1 MQRPVQRSD
10 RERVSQDMMQF
21 TTEIV
26 SAVIARQSVP
36 KDEFAKFVGDIHR
49 AMMDISFDDLS
60 ISGDL
65 GIGMDVEEMDV
76 ELLPRQEKPPAP
88 TPTRGSSTSS
98 IVQSLLHP
106 SQTLFEPPV
115 PHSVRV
121 PPTAPPRLPSPP
133 KITVTAKAPRTA
145 RVPVSP
151 PAAPPSPAPA
161 PAPIEART
169 AAPPPP
175 APVKKAK
182 SVSKTAPAREPAAQA
197 AVEPSAT
204 TPLSPPPAS
213 RGKTR
218 YGGPER
224 RRNPIAPKKI
234 FQPGL
239 PKRLSSIEE
248 ALTNDYIV
256 CLEDGKMVKDLED
269 HLHKKGMTPQ
279 QYREKWKLPP
289 QYPMMAPNTLL
300 KRGVVHEMD
309 PVSGR
314 IIPGI

>member
-76 ELLPRQEKPPAP
+76 ELLPREDAPPAP
-88 TPTRGSSTSS
+88 APTRGSSTSS

-133 KITVTAKAPRTA
+133 KAPVTAKAPRTA
-145 RVPVSP
+145 QVPVSP
-151 PAAPPSPAPA
+151 PAAPSPAPV
-161 PAPIEART
+161 EART
-169 AAPPPP
+169 APPPP
-175 APVKKAK
+175 TTAKKAK
-182 SVSKTAPAREPAAQA
+182 PVSKTVPAREPAAQA
-197 AVEPSAT
+197 AVEASAAK
-204 TPLSPPPAS
+204 PLSPPPTT
-213 RGKTR
+213 RGKSR

-224 RRNPIAPKKI
+224 RRDPIQSRKI

-256 CLEDGKMVKDLED
+256 CLEDGRMVKDLEEY
-269 HLHKKGMTPQ
+269 LRKKGMTPQ

-289 QYPMMAPNTLL
+289 EYPMMAPNTLQ

-314 IIPGI
+314 IIRGI

>member
-1 MQRPVQRSD
+1 MQQPVQRSD

-26 SAVIARQSVP
+26 TAVIARQSVP

-76 ELLPRQEKPPAP
+76 ELLPREEAPPAP
-88 TPTRGSSTSS
+88 APTRGSSTSS
-98 IVQSLLHP
+98 IIQSLLYP

-133 KITVTAKAPRTA
+133 KTPVTAKAPRTA
-145 RVPVSP
+145 QAPVAPS
-151 PAAPPSPAPA
+151 AAPSPAPV
-161 PAPIEART
+161 EART
-169 AAPPPP
+169 APPPP
-175 APVKKAK
+175 TTAKKAK
-182 SVSKTAPAREPAAQA
+182 PVSKTVPAREPAAQA
-197 AVEPSAT
+197 AVEPSAAK
-204 TPLSPPPAS
+204 PLSPPPAT

-224 RRNPIAPKKI
+224 RRNPIQSRKI

-256 CLEDGKMVKDLED
+256 CLEDGRMVKDLEEY
-269 HLHKKGMTPQ
+269 LRKKGMTPQ

-289 QYPMMAPNTLL
+289 EYPMMAPNTLH

-314 IIPGI
+314 IIRGI